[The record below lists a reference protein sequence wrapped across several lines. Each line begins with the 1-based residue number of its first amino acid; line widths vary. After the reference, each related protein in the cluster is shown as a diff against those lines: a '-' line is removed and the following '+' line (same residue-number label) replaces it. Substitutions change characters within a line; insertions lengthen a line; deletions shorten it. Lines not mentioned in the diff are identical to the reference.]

1 MPANQ
6 KERRR
11 KKGLPISTYQTFAYY
26 PYDQHHLFLKQRR
39 GLLTLERK
47 QASEPNMESPQKPP
61 QAHTLLFPL
70 PVQGHITPMLQFAK
84 RLVSRGLKG
93 TLVTTLHL
101 SKSIR
106 IDPSA
111 ATSSSIDIETI
122 SDCQGGDSQ
131 PQGKSSK
138 AHQMSGSRTLA
149 ELIRELDRLAQPVVA
164 VVYDGF
170 MPWALDMAKQC
181 KKLGVAFF
189 TQTCAVNNIY
199 YHVQRGLLELPLSG
213 GSVEVPGLP
222 PLEPSEMPSFLYKL
236 GSYPASYD
244 MVIKQFSNV
253 GDADLVLFNTIYELE
268 KEVLTHK
275 FALACC
281 CHSFCKNYSFESTHH
296 IIRWI

>member
-1 MPANQ
+1 M
-6 KERRR
+6 
-11 KKGLPISTYQTFAYY
+11 
-26 PYDQHHLFLKQRR
+26 D
-39 GLLTLERK
+39 
-47 QASEPNMESPQKPP
+47 SPQKPP

-70 PVQGHITPMLQFAK
+70 PLQGHITPMLQFAK
-84 RLVSRGLKG
+84 PLVSRGLKSHPRHHPPPLEIH
-93 TLVTTLHL
+93 THRPPPPPPPPP
-101 SKSIR
+101 SISR
-106 IDPSA
+106 PSPIVKA
-111 ATSSSIDIETI
+111 ETASPRAT
-122 SDCQGGDSQ
+122 
-131 PQGKSSK
+131 
-138 AHQMSGSRTLA
+138 
-149 ELIRELDRLAQPVVA
+149 VA

-170 MPWALDMAKQC
+170 MPWALDVAKQC

-189 TQTCAVNNIY
+189 TQTCAANNIY
-199 YHVQRGLLELPLSG
+199 YHVQRGLLGLPLSG

-236 GSYPASYD
+236 GSYPGSYD